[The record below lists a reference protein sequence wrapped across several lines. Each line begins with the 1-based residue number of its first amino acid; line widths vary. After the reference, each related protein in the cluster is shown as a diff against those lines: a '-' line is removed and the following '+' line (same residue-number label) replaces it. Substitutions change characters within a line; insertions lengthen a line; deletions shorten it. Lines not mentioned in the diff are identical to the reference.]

1 MEEVILK
8 DFEQHPEHGTVGL
21 ALILL
26 FQTGLRSG
34 EIVALKPNDIK
45 RDYLTIE
52 RTETSY
58 SLIYPDGT
66 KSDVIYEIKDKN
78 IRFYYSDCHDHVCM
92 DAGFIG
98 LGGESAVCL
107 PNKVVIS
114 IPRGSA
120 NDSEIDIMLH

>member
-1 MEEVILK
+1 MEGNFFKKKDIIVIAVLLLVAGIFYVITMPK
-8 DFEQHPEHGTVGL
+8 EAGNVAEISVDGLMYKTVD
-21 ALILL
+21 LL
-26 FQTGLRSG
+26 
-34 EIVALKPNDIK
+34 
-45 RDYLTIE
+45 
-52 RTETSY
+52 RTEDG
-58 SLIYPDGT
+58 IYQIDGLNVT
-66 KSDVIYEIKDKN
+66 YEIKDKN

-120 NDSEIDIMLH
+120 SDSEIDIMLH

>member
-1 MEEVILK
+1 VEGNFFKKKDIIVIAVLLLVAGIFYVITMPK
-8 DFEQHPEHGTVGL
+8 EAGNVAEISVDGLMYKTVD
-21 ALILL
+21 LL
-26 FQTGLRSG
+26 
-34 EIVALKPNDIK
+34 
-45 RDYLTIE
+45 
-52 RTETSY
+52 RTE
-58 SLIYPDGT
+58 DGLYQIDGLNVT
-66 KSDVIYEIKDKN
+66 YEIKDKN